1 MAMEEW
7 NWPEEL
13 DALRAAP
20 EHHKLLMENE
30 QVRILDTRV
39 KPGETVPLHTHRW
52 PCALFIKSWS
62 DFVRCD
68 GEGLVLADSRKSGA
82 APDTEVLWSGPQGP
96 HTLKNVG
103 DRDLWVVAVE
113 QKTVGGGSFGPS
125 RP

>member
-7 NWPEEL
+7 NWPEDL

-20 EHHKLLMENE
+20 EYHTLMMENE
-30 QVRILDTRV
+30 QVRVLDTRV
-39 KPGETVPLHTHRW
+39 PPGHTVPLHTHRW
-52 PCALFIKSWS
+52 PCALFVKSWS

-68 GEGLVLADSRKSGA
+68 REGNVVADSRLGT
-82 APDTEVLWSGPQGP
+82 APDGEVLWSGPLGP

-103 DRDLWVVAVE
+103 DRDLWIVAVE
-113 QKTVGGGSFGPS
+113 QKTVDGVYS